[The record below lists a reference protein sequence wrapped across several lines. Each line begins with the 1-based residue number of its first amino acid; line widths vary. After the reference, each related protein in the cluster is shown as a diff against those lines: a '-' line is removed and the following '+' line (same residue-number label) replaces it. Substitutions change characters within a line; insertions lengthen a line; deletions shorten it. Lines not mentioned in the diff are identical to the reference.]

1 MIVADPLACEG
12 RDLVVTGYLT
22 FTRHGSYI
30 SDEMN
35 SETVLSAFLSQAAEH
50 RQAREDLIAVVR
62 AQPLRPTR
70 TIFGRFTGR
79 LIRISGEKP
88 RLEVFSGIDLT
99 RQPD

>member
-12 RDLVVTGYLT
+12 RDLVVTGHLT

-35 SETVLSAFLSQAAEH
+35 SETVLSAFLSQEAEH
-50 RQAREDLIAVVR
+50 RQARKDLIAVVR